1 MTCSRIDLHHSRNAF
16 SKHVTGL
23 DQGDGEELVL
33 GLLRV
38 TKEVFLLSLAKL
50 GGCLLQALL
59 VVFVELR
66 SALDCRQGLLLWCLR
81 PSVCTAVSLCL
92 LSASS
97 FCELHFRSYN
107 ETTQRRSI

>member
-66 SALDCRQGLLLWCLR
+66 RTSSSALDRNWDKQAGLSCPLIGRSSLLK
-81 PSVCTAVSLCL
+81 T
-92 LSASS
+92 
-97 FCELHFRSYN
+97 
-107 ETTQRRSI
+107 